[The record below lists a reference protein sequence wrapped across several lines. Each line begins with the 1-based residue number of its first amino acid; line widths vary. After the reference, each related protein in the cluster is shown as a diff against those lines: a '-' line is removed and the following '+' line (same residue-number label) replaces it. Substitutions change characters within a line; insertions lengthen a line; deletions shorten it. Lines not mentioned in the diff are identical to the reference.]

1 MLKDSLK
8 NNFKELILKVGF
20 IVFWFIVFLGNTH
33 GAQMEKDIIKIK
45 EKWESKLLSYP
56 NVVGVAVGLCQRK
69 GKYTDEKCIVVY
81 VKKKIDPAYLKPE
94 EIIPEELDGIPVD
107 VQESGEFRAY

>member
-69 GKYTDEKCIVVY
+69 CEYTDEK
-81 VKKKIDPAYLKPE
+81 
-94 EIIPEELDGIPVD
+94 
-107 VQESGEFRAY
+107 